1 MRLIKS
7 CLLILTLLVLAASSL
22 NYRNRLIREAPLT
35 GYFQLHELPTVKLF
49 TWRSWLSSSFQD
61 EFSARLND
69 HTGLR
74 NTLIRIANQV
84 DYTLFG
90 NIHAEGF
97 IRGKEGYLFE
107 EDYIH
112 EYNGDFFIGQR
123 VIDKKLSRLKNVTDS
138 LSKYN
143 IPLLLVYEPGKASF
157 YPEFIPGRFR
167 AGKPSASNLSF
178 YLQRSREIGLSFMDM
193 NGYFLKMKD
202 TARYPLFPRYG
213 MHWSLCGVP
222 LAVDTLAR
230 AAGKLTGRQL
240 PLFRTKQLLET
251 ETPLGTD
258 NDIGALLN
266 LACPMRATRGAFPL
280 IAFENRPP
288 AALKVLVIA
297 DSYYL
302 NIIEDYGR
310 KLFKTQD
317 YWYYNKKLYP
327 LQNHNPPALV
337 DKSDLRNRLKQYD
350 LVLVMV
356 SEINLHCGFWNFAD
370 EAYLAF
376 HPELRDP
383 KVDSIENVI
392 RNERIWFRFM
402 VKKASLQGQTLEE
415 AIHEDATYVFNTN
428 YHNITGKSYWDSV
441 YQVIYDIRNNS
452 DWLSQIKKKAHDRRI
467 TLDSMLMMDAVYC
480 YEQSKKKH

>member
-1 MRLIKS
+1 MRLVKYFLLS
-7 CLLILTLLVLAASSL
+7 LILLALAVSSL
-22 NYRNRLIREAPLT
+22 NYRNRLVREAPLT
-35 GYFQLHELPTVKLF
+35 GYFQLHDLPSVKLF
-49 TWRSWLSSSFQD
+49 TWRSWFSSSFQD
-61 EFSARLND
+61 EFSARVND

-90 NIHAEGF
+90 NVHAEGF

-123 VIDKKLSRLKNVTDS
+123 VIDKKLSRLKNVSDS
-138 LSKYN
+138 LKKYN

-157 YPEFIPGRFR
+157 YPEFIPDRFH

-178 YLQRSREIGLSFMDM
+178 YLQRSRELGLPFMDM
-193 NGYFLKMKD
+193 NRYFLEMKD

-213 MHWSLCGVP
+213 MHWSLYGVP

-230 AAGKLTGRQL
+230 VAGKMTGKQL
-240 PLFRTKQLLET
+240 PRFRTKKLLET
-251 ETPLGTD
+251 ETPVGTD
-258 NDIGALLN
+258 NDIGELLN
-266 LACPMRATRGAFPL
+266 LACPMKATRGAFPL
-280 IAFENRPP
+280 IAFENKPP
-288 AALKVLVIA
+288 VALRVLVIA

-302 NIIEDYGR
+302 NIIEGYGR

-317 YWYYNKKLYP
+317 YWYYNKKCYP
-327 LQNHNPPALV
+327 FQNQSPPAYV
-337 DKSDLRNRLKQYD
+337 DKSDLRSRLKHYD

-376 HPELRDP
+376 HPEQKDP

-392 RNERIWFRFM
+392 RNERSWFRFL
-402 VKKASLQGQTLEE
+402 VKKASRQGQTLEE
-415 AIHEDATYVFNTN
+415 AIHEDATYLFNTHYN
-428 YHNITGKSYWDSV
+428 SITGKSYCDSV
-441 YQVIYDIRNNS
+441 YHITCDIRNNP
-452 DWLSQIKKKAHDRRI
+452 DWFSQVKKKAQERKI
-467 TLDSMLMMDAVYC
+467 PLDSMLLLDAAYC

>member
-22 NYRNRLIREAPLT
+22 NYRNRLVREAPLT
-35 GYFQLHELPTVKLF
+35 GYFQLHDLPSVKLF
-49 TWRSWLSSSFQD
+49 TWRSWFSSSFQD
-61 EFSARLND
+61 EFSARVND
-69 HTGLR
+69 HAGLR
-74 NTLIRIANQV
+74 NSLVRIANQV

-123 VIDKKLSRLKNVTDS
+123 VIDKKLSRLKNVSDS
-138 LSKYN
+138 LNKYN

-157 YPEFIPGRFR
+157 YPEFIPDRFH

-178 YLQRSREIGLSFMDM
+178 YLQRSRELGLPFVDM
-193 NGYFLKMKD
+193 NSYFLEMKD

-213 MHWSLCGVP
+213 MHWSLYGVP

-230 AAGKLTGRQL
+230 VAGKMTGKQL
-240 PLFRTKQLLET
+240 PRFTTKRLLET
-251 ETPLGTD
+251 ETPVGTD
-258 NDIGALLN
+258 NDIGDLLN
-266 LACPMRATRGAFPL
+266 LACPMKATRGAFPL

-288 AALKVLVIA
+288 ANLKVLVIA

-302 NIIEDYGR
+302 NIIEGYGR

-317 YWYYNKKLYP
+317 YWYYNKKVYP
-327 LQNHNPPALV
+327 FQNQNPPACV

-376 HPELRDP
+376 HPEQKDP

-392 RNERIWFRFM
+392 RNERSWFRFM
-402 VKKASLQGQTLEE
+402 VKKAVQRGQTLEE
-415 AIHEDATYVFNTN
+415 AINEDATYIFNSN
-428 YHNITGKSYWDSV
+428 YNNLSGKGSRDSV
-441 YQVIYDIRNNS
+441 NHIIFDIRNNP
-452 DWLSQIKKKAHDRRI
+452 DWFSQITKKAHDRRI
-467 TLDSMLMMDAVYC
+467 TLDSMLMLDAFYC